1 MRIAAFN
8 VENLFDRAK
17 VFNEVE
23 PGVENPHQH
32 IIDAHA
38 ELSGLFEKTN
48 YTDLRKTR
56 MLELMDELGILN
68 ANESKFVQLRRI
80 RGKVIRRP
88 RKRTEPREIV
98 ASGRDDWVGWVE
110 LKTEPVDEIAM
121 ELTARVLFDCQADI
135 IGVVEAENRVV
146 LKNFQTMMSSKF
158 DVPERYPNLMLID
171 GNDRR
176 GIDVALG
183 TTADYPIGWMRS
195 HVNEMKDGKQVFSRD
210 CPEFEVTTPSGEKV
224 VVLVNHF
231 KSKFGGNNSSARAK
245 RKGQA
250 EAVASYY
257 ERLLSEGFENIAV
270 IGDLNDT
277 PESDPLKPLM
287 DTTLRDVSEHEAFTD
302 FEFLAE
308 NGHEGIGTH
317 KLGNDNLKID
327 YLMLSPALFSRVTNA
342 GLFRKGAWPGTQP
355 PRWEVYPQLTS
366 EHHAASDHHLIFA
379 DIDL

>member
-23 PGVENPHQH
+23 PGDDNPHQH

-48 YTDLRKTR
+48 YTDLRKAR
-56 MLELMDELGILN
+56 MLELMDALGILN
-68 ANESKFVQLRRI
+68 SNESNFVQLRRI
-80 RGKVIRRP
+80 RGKIIKRP
-88 RKRTEPREIV
+88 RKRTLPREIV
-98 ASGRDDWVGWVE
+98 AGGRDDWVGWVE

-183 TTADYPIGWMRS
+183 TTVGYPIGWMRS
-195 HVNEMKDGKQVFSRD
+195 HVNEIKDGKQVFSRD
-210 CPEFEVTTPSGEKV
+210 CPEFEVTTPSGAKL

-231 KSKFGGNNSSARAK
+231 KSKFGGNNASARAK
-245 RKGQA
+245 RKGQS

-257 ERLLSEGFENIAV
+257 ERLLAEVYENVAV

-287 DTTLRDVSEHEAFTD
+287 DTSLRDVSEHDAFTD
-302 FEFLAE
+302 FEFLAD
-308 NGHEGIGTH
+308 NGHAGIGTH

-327 YLMLSPALFSRVTNA
+327 YLMLSPALFAKVTNA
-342 GLFRKGAWPGTQP
+342 GLFRKGAWPGKQP
-355 PRWEVYPQLTS
+355 PRWEVYPELKS